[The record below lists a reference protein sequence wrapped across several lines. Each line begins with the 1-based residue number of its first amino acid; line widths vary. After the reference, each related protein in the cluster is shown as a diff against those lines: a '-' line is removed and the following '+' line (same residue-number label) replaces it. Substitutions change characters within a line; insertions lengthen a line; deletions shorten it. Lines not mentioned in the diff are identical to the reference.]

1 MMLQKELLNEIH
13 VASGSLTAGFR
24 WRAKRNMR
32 NYEVKK
38 LRGHQKAK
46 HYVLEAEA
54 LPTGRLR
61 GPEISQ
67 QLQAAPAQFYL
78 CSPDPLES

>member
-1 MMLQKELLNEIH
+1 MLQKELLNEIH

-24 WRAKRNMR
+24 WRAKKNMG

-38 LRGHQKAK
+38 LWGHQKAK

-54 LPTGRLR
+54 QPVGRLR
-61 GPEISQ
+61 GPGISQ
-67 QLQAAPAQFYL
+67 QLQVPPAQFYL
-78 CSPDPLES
+78 CSPDPLEP